1 MLPMSNM
8 AQLPKHRCQNYSA
21 NNKTQVHHKAA
32 RPHIHILYLS
42 KRLLKGGLTKPS
54 HTFRRGERSSVPVH
68 CLHAGPAHRLRGRA
82 ARALPR
88 RGLAGPCAPAAPLS
102 AIRRGPGS
110 GRPAHAGPS
119 SPKWLPAPTKP
130 AAPAG
135 PAPTLP
141 SLAEFEFTGGGG
153 TADPTALTPAAPL
166 LSPPE
171 HNKRRVLPLPSRSPC
186 PIKHPQY

>member
-68 CLHAGPAHRLRGRA
+68 CLQCTPPQRPGRS
-82 ARALPR
+82 
-88 RGLAGPCAPAAPLS
+88 GPAAPGPGRALRPRSS
-102 AIRRGPGS
+102 ALRHPPRPGLRAAGTRRAIEPKMAPGPNKARSARGPG
-110 GRPAHAGPS
+110 PHAPV
-119 SPKWLPAPTKP
+119 T
-130 AAPAG
+130 
-135 PAPTLP
+135 
-141 SLAEFEFTGGGG
+141 
-153 TADPTALTPAAPL
+153 
-166 LSPPE
+166 
-171 HNKRRVLPLPSRSPC
+171 RRV
-186 PIKHPQY
+186 